1 MTLNRRS
8 FLRATSGIAGALSF
22 SPWLL
27 AAAQN
32 SDVGADVVI
41 IGGSLGG
48 CAAAIAALRRGKRVV
63 MTEET
68 DWLGGQLT
76 SQIVPPDEH
85 GFIETRGAN
94 ASYRKFRNDVRDY
107 YRQNYPLTDAAKA
120 KPNLNPGNG
129 SVSRLCHE
137 PRVAVA
143 VFNETLAPYLQS
155 GQLTLLLEHVPVQAD
170 MDGDRVGS
178 VTVRSLKSGDEKTL
192 TAPYFIDATELG
204 DLLPLT
210 GTEYITGAEAK
221 SDTHE
226 LHAAEVANPAN
237 QQAFTVCFPLQYVAG
252 ENFVGDK
259 PADYD
264 FWRDYV
270 PALTPPWSGK
280 LLDLS
285 YSSPRDLKPKKLGF
299 DPTGAATAGTLNLWN
314 YRRIVDANN
323 FLPGSVPGSTTLVNW
338 PQNDYVLGNLIDVS
352 EAEKQKHIA
361 QAKQLSL
368 SLFYWLQTECPRADG
383 GAGFPGLRLV
393 PEMAGTTDGMAKYP
407 YVRESRRILAE
418 FTVTELH
425 VGAQQRAEIVGKAEK
440 NMKAAPFADSV
451 GVGSYH
457 IDLHPSSGG
466 NNYIDFAS
474 LPFQIPLGSLIPRR
488 VENLIPACKNIGTTH
503 LSNGCYRLHPV
514 EWGIGEA
521 AGCLASYAL
530 ETKATPRAIRA
541 SADKLADF
549 QRGLVAEGVE
559 ISWEQS

>member
-1 MTLNRRS
+1 MTLDRRS
-8 FLRATSGIAGALSF
+8 FLAAASGITGAISF
-22 SPWLL
+22 TPWLW
-27 AAAQN
+27 AGQN
-32 SDVGADVVI
+32 RERAADVAI

-48 CAAAIAALRRGKRVV
+48 CAAAIAALRRGLTVV

-68 DWLGGQLT
+68 DWIGGQLT

-85 GFIETRGAN
+85 AHIETHGAN
-94 ASYRKFRNDVRDY
+94 ASYRKLRNDIRDY
-107 YRQNYPLTDAAKA
+107 YRHHYPLTDAAKHQT
-120 KPNLNPGNG
+120 NLNPGGG

-137 PRVAVA
+137 PRVALA
-143 VFNETLAPYLQS
+143 VLNKMLAPYLKS
-155 GQLTLLLEHVPVQAD
+155 GKLTLLLEHVPVQAD
-170 MDGDRVGS
+170 MQGDRISS
-178 VTVRSLKSGDEKTL
+178 VTVRSLAKGSEQTL

-210 GTEYITGAEAK
+210 GSEYVTGAEAK
-221 SDTHE
+221 ADTKE
-226 LHAAEVANPAN
+226 LHAADVAAPAN

-252 ENFVGDK
+252 QDYVGDK

-299 DPTGAATAGTLNLWN
+299 DPSGAATPGSLNLWL
-314 YRRIVDANN
+314 YRRILNAAN
-323 FLPGSVPGSTTLVNW
+323 FVPGSYAGSATLVNW
-338 PQNDYVLGNLIDVS
+338 PQNDCVLGNLIDVS

-368 SLFYWLQTECPRADG
+368 SLFYWLQTECPRSDG
-383 GAGFPGLRLV
+383 GAGFAGLRLL
-393 PEMAGTTDGMAKYP
+393 PEMTGTTDGLAKYP

-418 FTVTELH
+418 TTITELH
-425 VGAQQRAEIVGKAEK
+425 VGAEQRSAITGRSGKQL
-440 NMKAAPFADSV
+440 KAKSFADSV

-466 NNYIDFAS
+466 DNYIDFAS
-474 LPFQIPLGSLIPRR
+474 LPFQIPLGAMIPRR

-503 LSNGCYRLHPV
+503 LTNGCYRLHPV

-521 AGCLASYAL
+521 AGCLVSFAL
-530 ETKATPRAIRA
+530 EKKESPRGIR
-541 SADKLADF
+541 SLPDKLADF
-549 QRGLVAEGVE
+549 QRSLTTEGIE
-559 ISWEQS
+559 LAWS